1 MSKKITWKT
10 EIRKVKD
17 LIPADYNPRSLS
29 SKERADLQA
38 SIEEFGVAQDLIVNI
53 GSRKDVLIGGHQRTS
68 IYADLGIEEVEVKV
82 PSRELS
88 ITEEQRLNLRLNKNT
103 GSWDI
108 EKLGELDMEM
118 LIDVGFGDSE
128 LAGLWDDVDILDDE
142 PQGSGGAKEIKTART
157 VTGDVWQLGQH
168 KLMCGDSLNDDHVA
182 KLMGKEKA
190 DMVYCDPPYN
200 IGLDYNKGVDTKG
213 KYGEGARFNKDSKQP
228 ESYKEFID
236 ITIDNA
242 LRHTKDEAH
251 VFYWCDEVY
260 IYLMQSLFAEHKLV
274 NKRVCLWIKNNSFP
288 KPQIAFNKCYEPCVY
303 AVRGKSPY
311 LNKDMTKLTEILNK
325 DVENGNQIHDQL
337 MEYFSIWLEK
347 KDDTSKYEHPTQ
359 KPASLHER
367 PLKRCTAPG
376 HIVLDLFGGSGSTLI
391 ACEQIGRKA
400 RLMEQDPIFATGI
413 INRWEDLTGMK
424 AKKIS

>member
-53 GSRKDVLIGGHQRTS
+53 GGRKDVLIGGHQRTS

-88 ITEEQRLNLRLNKNT
+88 KTEEQRLNLRLNKNT

-118 LIDVGFGDSE
+118 LIDVGFGDAE
-128 LAGLWDDVDILDDE
+128 LAGLWDDVDIIDDE
-142 PQGSGGAKEIKTART
+142 PQGSGGAKEIKEART
-157 VTGDVWQLGQH
+157 ITGDVWQLGQH
-168 KLMCGDSLNDDHVA
+168 KLMCGDSLNDEHVA

-200 IGLDYNKGVDTKG
+200 IGLNYNKGVDTKG
-213 KYGEGARFNKDSKQP
+213 KYGEGERFNKDAKDAGG
-228 ESYKEFID
+228 YREFID
-236 ITIDNA
+236 ISIDNA
-242 LRHTKDEAH
+242 LRHTAKDAH

-260 IYLMQSLFAEHKLV
+260 IYLMQSLFIEHKLI
-274 NKRVCLWIKNNSFP
+274 NKRVCLWVKNNSFP

-303 AVRGKSPY
+303 AVKGQPY

-413 INRWEDLTGMK
+413 INRWEDLTGQK